1 MPDYDAIV
9 IGAGCGGLTAAVT
22 MAQSGR
28 KVLLLEKHNIPGGCA
43 QSFYRGRF
51 EFEASLHQLSGM
63 GTEDNP
69 GQLRAVF
76 QKMGVMD
83 RVELV
88 QEKTLY
94 EVRIDGQLAVELP
107 ADRVELERTLSDQ
120 FPEDREEIEVFF
132 KFLYD
137 FMMQF
142 GAVTVM
148 NDPTA
153 TPEKYPLFF
162 KYALRDTQSVFDEF
176 LSNPE
181 LQICLGPYIS
191 YMGLPTA
198 TLPFQRLASCLWVYL
213 EFKPSHFVGGS
224 QALSNALID
233 CFVEAGG
240 EVKFNTAVEKIRVE
254 DGQVR
259 GVLTGG
265 GQEYSTDTV
274 ISNASSIDTYMK
286 MIDREQVPQAL
297 IDELNSKEI
306 AVSATTVYL
315 GLDCEPGELG
325 ITAPC
330 TFLFDESAGLND
342 MYGNPNHA
350 PKAGLLTCYDNVSPT
365 FSPTGACQM
374 VLIDLQHSEPWESIS
389 ANEYTQVK
397 YRYGEQMIDL
407 AERFYPGIRDH
418 IEELEIATPLTH
430 MRYLSTPG
438 GSIYGFSPYAKDLRM
453 FSNSRSPIVGLYLAG
468 AWVAGGGYQPTLLS
482 GVEAANAALSQQHMP
497 EVAYG

>member
-1 MPDYDAIV
+1 MSDYDAIV

-22 MAQSGR
+22 MAQSGL

-63 GTEDNP
+63 GTQSNP
-69 GQLRAVF
+69 GELRTVF

-88 QEKTLY
+88 QEQSLY
-94 EVRIDGQLAVELP
+94 QVKIDGQLAVELP
-107 ADRVELERTLSDQ
+107 SDRVALEQVLSEQ
-120 FPEDREEIEVFF
+120 FPEDRDDIKRFF
-132 KFLYD
+132 TFLYD
-137 FMMQF
+137 FMEQF
-142 GAVTVM
+142 GAVTVA

-153 TPEKYPLFF
+153 SPEKYPLFF
-162 KYALRDTQSVFDEF
+162 KYALRDTQTVFDEF
-176 LSNPE
+176 LSNRQ

-191 YMGLPTA
+191 YMGLPTD

-240 EVKFNTAVEKIRVE
+240 QVKFNTSVEKIQVE
-254 DGQVR
+254 GGQVQGVVTRDGQ
-259 GVLTGG
+259 
-265 GQEYSTDTV
+265 QYAAHTV
-274 ISNASSIDTYMK
+274 VSNASSIDTYMK

-297 IDELNSKEI
+297 IDELNGKEI
-306 AVSATTVYL
+306 GVSATTVYL
-315 GLDCEPGELG
+315 GLDCEPDLLG

-330 TFLFDESAGLND
+330 AFLFDESAGLDD
-342 MYGNPNHA
+342 MYGNPNKVPNA
-350 PKAGLLTCYDNVSPT
+350 CLLTSYDNVSPT
-365 FSPTGACQM
+365 FSPPGTCQM
-374 VLIDLQHSEPWESIS
+374 VLIDLQHGESWESIP
-389 ANEYTQVK
+389 ANEYTEVK
-397 YRYGEQMIDL
+397 YRYGNQMIEL

-418 IEELEIATPLTH
+418 IEEVEVATPITH

-438 GSIYGFSPYAKDLRM
+438 GSIYGFSPYSKDM
-453 FSNSRSPIVGLYLAG
+453 KMMSNQQSPIKGLFLAG

-482 GVEAANAALSQQHMP
+482 GVEAANAALSHMHGQ
-497 EVAYG
+497 EASYE